1 MLKRPSGNGDA
12 GRAPAY
18 GAPARRPTP
27 PRTPEERA
35 MRLQQLKHMVDED
48 AYRVEPQAV
57 AVALLMRVDPR
68 RDLFTGLL
76 TRPDAR
82 SPEGPAA
89 PSGRAG

>member
-1 MLKRPSGNGDA
+1 MTFKHGAREGDA
-12 GRAPAY
+12 GDAPVD
-18 GAPARRPTP
+18 GAPP
-27 PRTPEERA
+27 PRPTPEERA
-35 MRLQQLKHMVDED
+35 MRLQELKHLVEKD

-76 TRPDAR
+76 IRPDAQ